1 MPPSRLAIAIGF
13 FLSDIIIRTSMR
25 VAVFASGGGSNFQAI
40 VDAQKSGYAAIEV
53 VLCVT
58 NNAEA
63 GVLQRA
69 AREGIDSIVISSTSY
84 SRAGEFA
91 RELLNAL
98 DECGIELIALAGYM
112 KKIPAAIIQKFPGRI
127 LNIHPALLP
136 EFGGKG
142 MYGHHVH
149 EAVLRSG
156 TDRTGATVHVVDQGY
171 DTGRIVL
178 QREIPVLPD
187 DTPETLAA
195 RVLDVEHQLYPDA
208 INMVLLNE
216 FSS

>member
-1 MPPSRLAIAIGF
+1 
-13 FLSDIIIRTSMR
+13 MR

-40 VDAQKSGYAAIEV
+40 VDAQKSGYSPIEV
-53 VLCVT
+53 ALCVT
-58 NNAEA
+58 NNPEA
-63 GVLQRA
+63 GVLERA
-69 AREGIDSIVISSTSY
+69 TSEGIHSLVISSTSY
-84 SRAGEFA
+84 SRAGEFS
-91 RELLNAL
+91 RELLKAL
-98 DECGIELIALAGYM
+98 AEYGIDLIALAGYM
-112 KKIPAAIIQKFPGRI
+112 KKIPAAVIQKFPGRI

-156 TDRTGATVHVVDQGY
+156 TIRTGATVHVVDQEY

-187 DTPETLAA
+187 DTPETLAT

-208 INMVLLNE
+208 INMVLVNE